1 VNQQAL
7 TQLVDQTRE
16 EVRIKLA
23 LRVASW
29 EVSPGNTTMGHVW
42 LNAMGYHTRWHQWD
56 EARQRL
62 LALEQR
68 LADMASAGVTP

>member
-1 VNQQAL
+1 MNQQAL
-7 TQLVDQTRE
+7 TQLVEQTRA
-16 EVRIKLA
+16 EVRTKLIA
-23 LRVASW
+23 REAAW
-29 EVSPGNTTMGHVW
+29 ETSPGNTAMGHVW